1 MGHVGDQLYL
11 HPFAAGLLCQGPV
24 QARLN
29 VVQLL
34 RGLMQVC
41 VRRQVQGRFQ
51 IPVPD
56 GRHLV
61 RQQADIPDQGP
72 VPPDP
77 EDFQDPYQRKGGKQ
91 KRRSQSEKSS
101 KAFHTQGHSREQ
113 L

>member
-1 MGHVGDQLYL
+1 
-11 HPFAAGLLCQGPV
+11 
-24 QARLN
+24 
-29 VVQLL
+29 
-34 RGLMQVC
+34 MQVC

-72 VPPDP
+72 SRRIQKISRPPISAKAGTKTQITVRK
-77 EDFQDPYQRKGGKQ
+77 EFQ
-91 KRRSQSEKSS
+91 S
-101 KAFHTQGHSREQ
+101 FHTQGHSREQ